1 MAAGPGAEGAGVW
14 RPHRDRFTPSS
25 TPWGKGWIISFINQ
39 SPVVLD
45 NSAKDQATKN
55 IFVTNM
61 GDRRKLKAWFS
72 TPPVLSFL
80 LSILLFVV
88 TPLYPFF
95 CLFSLQASL
104 LPCDSPSFTLSLC
117 CHLSSLVFSE
127 NRCQMRKLLDVQL
140 LRRFWLG
147 IAQAGRFL
155 KSCVTR
161 GVLSRG
167 FELALKC
174 SRI

>member
-1 MAAGPGAEGAGVW
+1 
-14 RPHRDRFTPSS
+14 
-25 TPWGKGWIISFINQ
+25 
-39 SPVVLD
+39 
-45 NSAKDQATKN
+45 
-55 IFVTNM
+55 M

-88 TPLYPFF
+88 TPPCPSF

-104 LPCDSPSFTLSLC
+104 LPCDSPSFTPSLC
-117 CHLSSLVFSE
+117 CRLSSLVFSE

-147 IAQAGRFL
+147 IAQAGRFH
-155 KSCVTR
+155 KCCVTR
-161 GVLSRG
+161 GVLSRV
-167 FELALKC
+167 FELALEC
-174 SRI
+174 SRIQCLHSSFSHDIKDDQIRLAWAASATCSRHQDGAGHLLSLPSTA